1 MSYVIKQAE
10 LKIYREKRRVERLE
24 EKELSEKYDCD
35 APTLR
40 KIFEREVYNE
50 NISIL
55 LSFEK
60 WIIEREGV

>member
-10 LKIYREKRRVERLE
+10 LKIYREKRRLE

-50 NISIL
+50 NTSIL

>member
-10 LKIYREKRRVERLE
+10 LKIYREKRRLE